1 MLMKEYVTQRQQ
13 DGAVE
18 EAGEGRLCDKPDC
31 FEGAGYYDEQLC
43 LHFCNSFCMNMSTWD
58 FNKYVLAYMRRPADV
73 TITDTSTGKANL
85 LCLSDAKGRRREIL
99 NYRALNTKGVD
110 GGMSGEKHA

>member
-1 MLMKEYVTQRQQ
+1 M
-13 DGAVE
+13 
-18 EAGEGRLCDKPDC
+18 
-31 FEGAGYYDEQLC
+31 
-43 LHFCNSFCMNMSTWD
+43 
-58 FNKYVLAYMRRPADV
+58 